1 MLRIDCPGID
11 SVSAR
16 FLALAMLAA
25 AAALSTVRAQEVSPQ
40 LVACHDYAT
49 KKYLADFRQVGPRQ
63 ISTDH
68 ESPTIVTV
76 FQNHNPRFEHY
87 VAECMKRGNRENAQ

>member
-1 MLRIDCPGID
+1 VID

-16 FLALAMLAA
+16 FLALAMLSAA
-25 AAALSTVRAQEVSPQ
+25 AVLSTARAQEVSPQ

-49 KKYLADFRQVGPRQ
+49 KRYLADFRQVGPRQ
-63 ISTDH
+63 ISTDN
-68 ESPTIVTV
+68 EAPTIVTV

-87 VAECMKRGNRENAQ
+87 VAECMKRSNRENAQ